1 MIIDTEPL
9 YCTFG
14 KDVEYIYPKVEE
26 EILIFNVEAEVSE
39 EGELIVWAK

>member
-9 YCTFG
+9 KCSFG
-14 KDVEYIYPKVEE
+14 KDIEYIYPKVKE

-39 EGELIVWAK
+39 EGELIV